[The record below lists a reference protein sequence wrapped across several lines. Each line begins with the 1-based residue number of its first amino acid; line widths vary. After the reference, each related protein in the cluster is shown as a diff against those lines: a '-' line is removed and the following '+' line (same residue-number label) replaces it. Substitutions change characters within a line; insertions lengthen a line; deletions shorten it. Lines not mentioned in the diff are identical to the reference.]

1 MAGAWETLQVDSKAM
16 RVYAHLPEGEA
27 RPGVVV
33 GMEGHGLDDFAVQ
46 MVDRLAGAGFAAI
59 APDLYHREDP
69 NAADGTAGRYGRL
82 RDGQVV
88 RDVGAAIAYL
98 RGKGSPKVGITGFC
112 MGGRVAYL
120 MAAREPGLAA
130 AVVFYGGN
138 TMRPWGEGPSPFE
151 LTAQIGCPV
160 LGLFGAE
167 DANPSPEDVAKLD
180 AELTRLGKVHEFH
193 SYPGAG
199 HQFMT
204 EGIARYNAAAA
215 ADAWPRAV
223 AWFQKYLK

>member
-1 MAGAWETLQVDSKAM
+1 MAGVWATLPVDGGEM
-16 RVYAHLPEGEA
+16 RAYVSLPEGEP

-59 APDLYHREDP
+59 VPDLYHREDP
-69 NAADGTAGRYGRL
+69 NAADGTAGRYGRPQ
-82 RDGQVV
+82 DGQVV
-88 RDVGAAIAYL
+88 RDVNAAIAYL
-98 RGKGSPKVGITGFC
+98 RAKGSPKVGITGFC

-120 MAAREPGLAA
+120 TAAREPSLGA

-167 DANPSPEDVAKLD
+167 DANPSPED
-180 AELTRLGKVHEFH
+180 
-193 SYPGAG
+193 
-199 HQFMT
+199 
-204 EGIARYNAAAA
+204 
-215 ADAWPRAV
+215 
-223 AWFQKYLK
+223 